1 MQAKKFKRKKPNE
14 IGKDNE
20 ILAAKT
26 KEVVNQEIQLKEMR
40 KEIERIQHIFSTD
53 KTYEL
58 MIETKNKIK
67 ADKQKLQQVRD
78 ENKIL
83 KQTYETSLGALEQTE
98 GEKGK
103 SNEIEALRDQVQQL
117 TRKLKKLRFRAKDE
131 DEKFA
136 QYHKNAIIVEERC
149 RNMQEIILLN
159 KQKKKERHKQTDLQ
173 FVDELDQQYKTL
185 LF

>member
-1 MQAKKFKRKKPNE
+1 
-14 IGKDNE
+14 
-20 ILAAKT
+20 
-26 KEVVNQEIQLKEMR
+26 MR

-58 MIETKNKIK
+58 MVETKNKIK
-67 ADKQKLQQVRD
+67 ADKQKLAQVRD
-78 ENKIL
+78 ENKVL
-83 KQTYETSLGALEQTE
+83 KQTYENSIGALEQTE

-103 SNEIEALRDQVQQL
+103 SDEIEALRDQVQQL
-117 TRKLKKLRFRAKDE
+117 SRRLKKLRFRAKEE

-149 RNMQEIILLN
+149 RNMQEIIMLN
-159 KQKKKERHKQTDLQ
+159 KQKKKDRSKQTDLQ
-173 FVDELDQQYKTL
+173 VVDDLEQQYKTL

>member
-1 MQAKKFKRKKPNE
+1 
-14 IGKDNE
+14 
-20 ILAAKT
+20 
-26 KEVVNQEIQLKEMR
+26 MR

-58 MIETKNKIK
+58 MVETKNKIK
-67 ADKQKLQQVRD
+67 ADKQKLTQVRD
-78 ENKIL
+78 ENKVL
-83 KQTYETSLGALEQTE
+83 KQTYENSIGALEQTE

-103 SNEIEALRDQVQQL
+103 SDEIEALRDQVQQL
-117 TRKLKKLRFRAKDE
+117 SRRLKKLRFRAKEE

-149 RNMQEIILLN
+149 RNMQEIIMLN
-159 KQKKKERHKQTDLQ
+159 KQKKKDRSKQTDLQ
-173 FVDELDQQYKTL
+173 VVDDLEQQYKTL